1 MDRREYMREYKRRY
15 RAARNANKHDGDAF
29 LSLSCLSVDKADE
42 LGHGQINGWALVFG
56 NKAQISGETVEL
68 QGDNITSLLD
78 AFKSVKSQNTVFVC
92 NLKVW
97 GRFFVAKAERLK
109 LNVSDN
115 TTQKNTYRVVVNS
128 VGDWLG
134 VELNIDGNRTFIK
147 SFSEIIRTP
156 LDKAYK
162 DFCGG
167 LLRNAGILRT
177 ARAMCDIMEAFKK
190 ALLQISGGV
199 SFKANTIS
207 GYAQKLCE
215 IIAGH
220 GCPEYGKAE
229 YKAVFPTLSRELGD
243 ELRAAKVYRGG
254 WNYLNPKALT
264 YTGAGYVLDV
274 HSFYPSIYADCMP
287 FGHCIKVK
295 NGETIRGNAAFKYAI
310 YNVLELS
317 AHLKVGGVPTI
328 QIINDNSQT
337 EYLTEINYTG
347 GAPFMLDDFDLSSLY
362 ANYNVDYITIDYAYR
377 FRVSEVEFLKTY
389 ANRLFNLKSRCNG
402 DAIGAAAK
410 YLLNSLSGR
419 FGLNSYRREVDIIKN
434 KSYKGE
440 YKYVGELGYLPAAVY
455 INSRGRWWISEL
467 ARLHKDVFLYSD
479 TDSLI
484 IKGDEIP
491 KDLEKLIGDGLGQLG
506 VKRFTECKF
515 FAQKCYGIKTLFDGW
530 QWTVAGASPQ
540 MLKELDAGAY
550 SGQVLRGGVIPKIYP
565 DGTIAFKERE
575 FTLARNMIF

>member
-15 RAARNANKHDGDAF
+15 RAAHNVNKHDGDGF
-29 LSLSCLSVDKADE
+29 LSLSCLSVEKADI
-42 LGHGQINGWALVFG
+42 LGRGEINGFALVFDG
-56 NKAQISGETVEL
+56 NGAEL
-68 QGDNITSLLD
+68 QGDNITGLLD
-78 AFKSVKSQNTVFVC
+78 AFKSVKAQNTVYVC

-97 GRFFVAKAERLK
+97 GRFFVAEAERLK
-109 LNVSDN
+109 MTVSDD
-115 TTQKNTYRVVVNS
+115 TRKKNTYRVVVNS

-134 VELNIDGNRTFIK
+134 VELNIDGNRTFLK

-156 LDKAYK
+156 LDKAYQ

-167 LLRNAGILRT
+167 LLRNAGVLRT
-177 ARAMCDIMEAFKK
+177 ARAMRDIMDAFKK
-190 ALLQISGGV
+190 ALLKLSGGV

-220 GCPEYGKAE
+220 GCPEYGKAAF
-229 YKAVFPTLSRELGD
+229 KAVFPTLSREFGD

-254 WNYLNPKALT
+254 WNYISPQALN

-274 HSFYPSIYADCMP
+274 RSFYPSIYAALMP
-287 FGHCIKVK
+287 FGHFIKVK
-295 NGETIRGNAAFKYAI
+295 GGDVMGKRAGYSYSI
-310 YNVLELS
+310 YNVLELG
-317 AHLKVGGVPTI
+317 AHLKPDGVPTI
-328 QIINDNSQT
+328 QIINDDDTQT
-337 EYLTEINYTG
+337 KYLTEINYTG
-347 GAPFMLDDFDLSSLY
+347 GAAFMLDDFDLSSLY
-362 ANYNVDYITIDYAYR
+362 TNYDVDFITIDYAYK
-377 FRVSEVEFLKTY
+377 FRTSQVEFLNTY
-389 ANRLFNLKSRCNG
+389 AIRLFTLKTRCNS
-402 DAIGAAAK
+402 DAVGAAAK

-419 FGLNSYRREVDIIKN
+419 FGRNSYRREVDVVKN

-440 YKYVGELGYLPAAVY
+440 YKYIGELGYLPAAVY
-455 INSRGRWWISEL
+455 INSRGRWYISEL

-479 TDSLI
+479 TDSII

-491 KDLEKLIGDGLGQLG
+491 KDLQMLIGDGLGELG
-506 VKRFTECKF
+506 VKRFCSCKF
-515 FAQKCYGIKTLFDGW
+515 FGQKCYGVEMVDGW

-550 SGQVLRGGVIPKIYP
+550 SGQILRGGVAPKIYD